1 MLLGIGG
8 VEEALVRGRI
18 LANAVGAN
26 DVDDAVLRTLKAE
39 ATPSS
44 QAGWVGNGCVSSAGP
59 SVVSKEECASW
70 LVDVVVA
77 AIRARRVGNFG
88 IEEMFPG
95 LAEECG
101 GDLGIPANIGF
112 GCPEDGSV
120 KCGGVVA
127 NGMPGVGV

>member
-39 ATPSS
+39 AAPSS
-44 QAGWVGNGCVSSAGP
+44 QAGWVGNGCVSSASP

-77 AIRARRVGNFG
+77 AIRA
-88 IEEMFPG
+88 
-95 LAEECG
+95 
-101 GDLGIPANIGF
+101 
-112 GCPEDGSV
+112 
-120 KCGGVVA
+120 
-127 NGMPGVGV
+127 